1 MYSIGNAV
9 NNVAISLYDDRW
21 LLTYDNQSL
30 HVEHLN
36 YYNIV
41 C

>member
-1 MYSIGNAV
+1 MYNIGNAV
-9 NNVAISLYDDRW
+9 NSVAISLYGDRW
-21 LLTYDNQSL
+21 LLAYDNQL